1 MLIGAGA
8 KILGNIEVGGCSRVA
23 AGSVVLQAVPRN
35 TTVAGVPARVV
46 GEAGAPSRR
55 GRWISASPKRTAAR
69 KKARPQPPSEPKGED
84 VGSQRDPEAG
94 EHISSSVSTCR
105 RSTVRQRP
113 QKANSAE
120 VYIGDEFI
128 GVVFRDDEDGDLS
141 YNFTM
146 AILDIDL
153 E

>member
-1 MLIGAGA
+1 LDR
-8 KILGNIEVGGCSRVA
+8 KEV
-23 AGSVVLQAVPRN
+23 LKL
-35 TTVAGVPARVV
+35 
-46 GEAGAPSRR
+46 EAYFQKRFNLPSM
-55 GRWISASPKRTAAR
+55 S
-69 KKARPQPPSEPKGED
+69 
-84 VGSQRDPEAG
+84 
-94 EHISSSVSTCR
+94 
-105 RSTVRQRP
+105 VRQRP
-113 QKANSAE
+113 QKSDSGE

>member
-1 MLIGAGA
+1 MDR
-8 KILGNIEVGGCSRVA
+8 KEV
-23 AGSVVLQAVPRN
+23 LKL
-35 TTVAGVPARVV
+35 
-46 GEAGAPSRR
+46 EAYFQKRFNLPSM
-55 GRWISASPKRTAAR
+55 S
-69 KKARPQPPSEPKGED
+69 
-84 VGSQRDPEAG
+84 
-94 EHISSSVSTCR
+94 
-105 RSTVRQRP
+105 VRQRP
-113 QKANSAE
+113 QKSDSGE